1 MSSENLNDL
10 IGSGVG
16 DSAGGKYRNVII
28 SGVMGVKGD
37 VECTDFKC
45 SGVSKVDGSIKAD
58 SILVSGVNN
67 VNGDIKCKE
76 LTVEGSLNVA
86 HGVSAEKVQIYG
98 VFKVNDDLNS
108 EIFISRGGF
117 TINGLLNA
125 ENIDIRLFVKCK
137 VREIGG
143 QSINVCRDNTNSIKF
158 FEKILETFSMPQR
171 LIVDTVEGD
180 DIYIEYT
187 NAKIVRGKNVKIGP
201 GSNIDIVEYKDKFEK
216 DDNANVKEFK
226 KI

>member
-28 SGVMGVKGD
+28 SGVIGVKGD

-45 SGVSKVDGSIKAD
+45 SGVSKVDGSIKAE

-86 HGVSAEKVQIYG
+86 GSVNAEKVQIYG
-98 VFKVNDDLNS
+98 VLKVNDDLNS

-125 ENIDIRLFVKCK
+125 ENIDINLFVKCK
-137 VREIGG
+137 AKEIGG
-143 QSINVCRDNTNSIKF
+143 QNINVCKDNTNGIKF
-158 FEKILETFSMPQR
+158 FEKILETFSASQR
-171 LIVDTVEGD
+171 FIVDTVEGD

-201 GSNIDIVEYKDKFEK
+201 GSNVDIVEYEDKFEK

-226 KI
+226 KV

>member
-1 MSSENLNDL
+1 MNNENLNDL

-28 SGVMGVKGD
+28 SGVIGVKGD

-45 SGVSKVDGSIKAD
+45 SGVSKVDGNIKAD

-67 VNGDIKCKE
+67 VNGDIKCQE

-86 HGVSAEKVQIYG
+86 DGVNAEKVKIYG
-98 VFKVNDDLNS
+98 VLKVNDDLNS

-125 ENIDIRLFVKCK
+125 ENIDISLFAKCK

-143 QSINVCRDNTNSIKF
+143 QSINVYKDNTNNINF
-158 FEKILETFSMPQR
+158 FGKILETFSTSQR

-216 DDNANVKEFK
+216 DDNVNVKEFK
-226 KI
+226 KM

>member
-1 MSSENLNDL
+1 MSNENLNDL

-45 SGVSKVDGSIKAD
+45 SGVSRVNGSIKAE
-58 SILVSGVNN
+58 SILINGVNN

-86 HGVSAEKVQIYG
+86 HGVSAEKIQIYG
-98 VFKVNDDLNS
+98 ALKVNYELNS

-125 ENIDIRLFVKCK
+125 ETIDINLYTKCRA
-137 VREIGG
+137 REIGG
-143 QSINVCRDNTNSIKF
+143 QSINVCKDNTNNTNF
-158 FEKILETFSMPQR
+158 FEKILETIGIPTKLFVET
-171 LIVDTVEGD
+171 IEGD
-180 DIYIEYT
+180 DIYIEHT
-187 NAKIVRGKNVKIGP
+187 NAKIVRGNNVKIGP

-216 DDNANVKEFK
+216 SENTNVKEFK

>member
-1 MSSENLNDL
+1 MNNENLNDL

-45 SGVSKVDGSIKAD
+45 SGVSKMDGSIKAEN
-58 SILVSGVNN
+58 ILVSGVNN
-67 VNGDIKCKE
+67 VNGGIKCKE
-76 LTVEGSLNVA
+76 LTVEGSLSVA
-86 HGVSAEKVQIYG
+86 HGVSAEKVKIYG
-98 VFKVNDDLNS
+98 VLKVNDDLNA

-125 ENIDIRLFVKCK
+125 ENIDISLFVKCK

-143 QSINVCRDNTNSIKF
+143 QSINVCKDNTNNINF
-158 FEKILETFSMPQR
+158 FGKILETFSTSQK
-171 LIVDTVEGD
+171 LIVDIIEGD

-201 GSNIDIVEYKDKFEK
+201 GSNVDIVEYKDKFEK